1 MKFTDRFLQ
10 SIKAPEKEY
19 CIREGH
25 GFTLR
30 VLPSGLRIFQYIF
43 TLNGKRHRLNLG
55 HYPLVTLAEAREKY
69 HEAFL
74 HVSKGQD
81 PQQNK
86 ISSVGLD
93 TPFTIA
99 NLIHQYNSF
108 VVQHFTDATASE
120 TKRTLEKYVLPIWG
134 TRTASDV
141 RRCDAISL
149 VEPLSAT
156 APGQARGVMKIARAM
171 FNYALDRELVELNPF
186 TRLPAAIPAIKPIGS
201 KRVLADTE
209 IKLVWDI
216 LHKKDA
222 PGTSETRRAL
232 LLILVTGQRPGE
244 ISGMEWCEIKDD
256 WWTIPARRIKTRNHR
271 QEDHRVFLSELAK
284 QLIGKNPGYSKF
296 VFLGPSPDLPVRRH
310 ALSHL
315 VSEETDGGRATG
327 KGDKTTARKPY
338 FGLPRWTPH
347 DLRRTAATKLS
358 ELGCPDEIIDAILNH
373 AKRGVIG
380 IYNRNKYDKEKEEW
394 LVNLS
399 DELLKLIR
407 A

>member
-30 VLPSGLRIFQYIF
+30 VLPSGLKIFQYIY
-43 TLNGKRHRLNLG
+43 TVNGKRRRLNLG

-74 HVSKGQD
+74 LVSKGQD

-86 ISSVGLD
+86 IVSAGLEAA
-93 TPFTIA
+93 FTVA

-108 VVQHFTDATASE
+108 VVQHFADATARE

-134 TRTASDV
+134 ARAAREI

-186 TRLPAAIPAIKPIGS
+186 TRLPAAIPAIKPANS
-201 KRVLADTE
+201 KRILADAE
-209 IKLVWDI
+209 IKLVWDM

-232 LLILVTGQRPGE
+232 LLVLVTGQRPGE
-244 ISGMEWCEIKDD
+244 ISGMEWREIKDD

-284 QLIGKNPGYSKF
+284 QLIGENPGYSEY
-296 VFLGPSPDLPVRRH
+296 VFIGPSPDTPVHRH

-315 VSEETDGGRATG
+315 VSEETEGGRPKG
-327 KGDKTTARKPY
+327 KGDKTAARKPY

-358 ELGCPDEIIDAILNH
+358 ELGCSDEIIDAILNH
-373 AKRGVIG
+373 AKHGVIG
-380 IYNRNKYDKEKEEW
+380 IYNRNKYDKEKKEW

-399 DELLKLIR
+399 DELQKLIT
-407 A
+407 